1 MAESEYLLTNAE
13 PETGDRFSGLEQTF
27 DEVSIANLERL
38 DVPVG
43 ARCLEVGAGSG
54 SIARWFA
61 GRVGPTGRVLA
72 TDLDTRWFHHD
83 GSPQLEVR
91 ELDLVG
97 DPIPDGPWDVIHERL
112 VLQHIP
118 DRLAVLDRLVAAL
131 APGGWI
137 LVEDFDTAEVR
148 TTDREGPHHE
158 LIATVARTFNGLL
171 RARGGVSEFAA
182 GALRHLRAR
191 GLVDTGARGYVSIDS
206 GGEGFAQVMRANARQ
221 VRDGLIAA
229 GVAADDLDRYVEL
242 LADPD
247 TIISSSVLISSWG
260 RRP

>member
-1 MAESEYLLTNAE
+1 MRRDLKLSPRLRELAMCAVAVVNDAQYEYVHHAPLYIEAGAT
-13 PETGDRFSGLEQTF
+13 PEQAQALRDIDAAAADQTLF
-27 DEVSIANLERL
+27 DEL
-38 DVPVG
+38 DR
-43 ARCLEVGAGSG
+43 A
-54 SIARWFA
+54 
-61 GRVGPTGRVLA
+61 VLA
-72 TDLDTRWFHHD
+72 FTIESTRHVKIADATFARARQLL
-83 GSPQLEVR
+83 GS
-91 ELDLVG
+91 
-97 DPIPDGPWDVIHERL
+97 
-112 VLQHIP
+112 
-118 DRLAVLDRLVAAL
+118 DRLM
-131 APGGWI
+131 
-137 LVEDFDTAEVR
+137 F
-148 TTDREGPHHE
+148 E

>member
-148 TTDREGPHHE
+148 TTDRCSTP
-158 LIATVARTFNGLL
+158 IDA
-171 RARGGVSEFAA
+171 SSAA
-182 GALRHLRAR
+182 GLQIAGNPTEGIALPRR
-191 GLVDTGARGYVSIDS
+191 TT
-206 GGEGFAQVMRANARQ
+206 ANFGIGSPDRSSAAFTTCFRRQ
-221 VRDGLIAA
+221 SDVVQL
-229 GVAADDLDRYVEL
+229 EL
-242 LADPD
+242 PL
-247 TIISSSVLISSWG
+247 
-260 RRP
+260 